1 MVDDV
6 ISGSSTDPDPVPDPV
21 IPGRDPV
28 IPGRDPV
35 IPGREFFW
43 ELPPTVGLLN
53 R

>member
-28 IPGRDPV
+28 IPGR
-35 IPGREFFW
+35 EFFW